1 MECDYQTIE
10 FQQLIVVFSLI
21 VCDIQRIRVLSDVML
36 QMGVGSVVI
45 STANLGGSIIAK
57 CEPASPERGA
67 RVHRQITFLID
78 LLLHS
83 GVIQWV
89 GGP

>member
-45 STANLGGSIIAK
+45 STANLGGSIIVK

-67 RVHRQITFLID
+67 RVHR
-78 LLLHS
+78 
-83 GVIQWV
+83 
-89 GGP
+89 